1 VLRLDSRCVK
11 LRMRREFCPLFRPA
25 SSRRRIPASA
35 RSTGGG
41 TRGRSSIA
49 DRGGAALP
57 TLGCSGQVCCQPT
70 SLRSAERARRGNP
83 RLCPATSAAQF
94 HKACRHSCTLVMN
107 RTPASKQA
115 SKRRASVSRR
125 IARLGYWS
133 YCRENSG
140 AGPGSCKP
148 SGVVV
153 RSVRNLRSN
162 CVPRQRAYVLGTAR
176 CRRGG
181 YPRPGR

>member
-11 LRMRREFCPLFRPA
+11 LRMRREICPLSRPA

-35 RSTGGG
+35 LSTGLG
-41 TRGRSSIA
+41 TRRCI
-49 DRGGAALP
+49 
-57 TLGCSGQVCCQPT
+57 GQVCCQAT
-70 SLRSAERARRGNP
+70 SPRSAERARRGNP
-83 RLCPATSAAQF
+83 RLCPAASAAQF
-94 HKACRHSCTLVMN
+94 HKACPHSYTLAMN
-107 RTPASKQA
+107 STPASKQA

-133 YCRENSG
+133 YCRGNPG

-148 SGVVV
+148 SGAVV
-153 RSVRNLRSN
+153 RSVRNRRSS